1 MSNSTDSDPLKEEC
15 VGYAKQG
22 GNIVMIIISILG
34 IIINSIFSIDYL
46 KNIISIKNRNNAGIS
61 AVEKILCM
69 IAIVETFISV
79 FWLVNNI
86 EMGNVNDNSHCKII
100 AHFEIFLN
108 LFDWLILSTSLYQ
121 IKIIL
126 LNPQEILES
135 GRRVY
140 KYIIGCLIV
149 SVASLAL
156 SIPADIG
163 GSSPMLTCFLD
174 LDDLSYAYQYILSW
188 LIICIPLFCFGFGG
202 YQVYLIMKSNQY
214 KNDKN
219 NREFFIEYSYFV
231 ITYIFSSI
239 LLILTYVIHY
249 IIHRVDSENEKS
261 TSYKAFIAFVT
272 FLTCSTPL
280 IVGVIRYYRTGLLK
294 KIFKVCKRKRQ
305 NLLQEDDEEL
315 IDLEEAVEENRIF
328 NLEKKILEKLI
339 IKYFTAV
346 SFALGK
352 SKYIDEEGE
361 QKEKNEKYLIEE
373 HQDYRINKDEILKDM
388 DLSLND
394 DIKVLGE
401 ANIDIEV
408 TEYNSTLFKKLRQLE
423 GLNEDKIIAMF
434 QPKKGTNQL
443 IHQIKDTLYINSSNK
458 LLMLKKVGREQ
469 IYFFQRNILPYL
481 YEYFVNHPNSLIC
494 RVFGFYR
501 IKIEQG
507 EDKFMALI
515 YNINESLDSNCER
528 NDNIDIKHM
537 KLSEN
542 EFRKNIIIGSKQVDL
557 SIQHISTNPKINLDP
572 TIINETKKKASF
584 ILSLSEFES
593 EKLNKIILSDAEF
606 LTSKNINGYHYMI
619 FERRIREDDLNLSN
633 MSFESD
639 GGESDKNSSGAKSS
653 TAIEIKKYVFNSNK
667 ANTIYCICINGI

>member
-1 MSNSTDSDPLKEEC
+1 MNNSTDDPLKDEY

-86 EMGNVNDNSHCKII
+86 EMNNLTDDSHCQII

-156 SIPADIG
+156 SIPAKVG
-163 GSSPMLTCFLD
+163 GRSPMLTCFLN
-174 LDDLSYAYQYILSW
+174 LDDLKYPYQYILSW

-239 LLILTYVIHY
+239 ILILTYVIHY
-249 IIHRVDSENEKS
+249 IIHRVDHDNLESN
-261 TSYKAFIAFVT
+261 SYKVFIAFVT

-294 KIFKVCKRKRQ
+294 KIFKLCKRKRQ
-305 NLLQEDDEEL
+305 NLIQEDDEEL
-315 IDLEEAVEENRIF
+315 IDLDETVEENRMF

-352 SKYIDEEGE
+352 SKYMDEEGE

-443 IHQIKDTLYINSSNK
+443 IHQVKDTLYINSSNK

-481 YEYFVNHPNSLIC
+481 YGYFVNHPNSLIC

-507 EDKFMALI
+507 EDKYMALI
-515 YNINESLDSNCER
+515 YNINESLDSNCEK
-528 NDNIDIKHM
+528 NNNIDIKYM
-537 KLSEN
+537 KLSES
-542 EFRKNIIIGSKQVDL
+542 EFKKNIFIGSKQVDL
-557 SIQHISTNPKINLDP
+557 GIQHISTQPKINLD
-572 TIINETKKKASF
+572 TTVINENKKKASF
-584 ILSLSEFES
+584 KLSLSEFES
-593 EKLNKIILSDAEF
+593 EKLNKIIISDAEF

-619 FERRIREDDLNLSN
+619 FKRKIREDDLNLSN
-633 MSFESD
+633 MSFESIKD
-639 GGESDKNSSGAKSS
+639 ENDKNSNGTKSV
-653 TAIEIKKYVFNSNK
+653 AIEIKKYVFNSNK

>member
-1 MSNSTDSDPLKEEC
+1 MNNSTDDPLKDEY

-86 EMGNVNDNSHCKII
+86 EMNNLTDDSHCQII

-156 SIPADIG
+156 SIPAKVG
-163 GSSPMLTCFLD
+163 GRSPMLTCFLN
-174 LDDLSYAYQYILSW
+174 LDDLKYPYQYILSW

-239 LLILTYVIHY
+239 ILILTYVIHY
-249 IIHRVDSENEKS
+249 IIHRVDHDNLESN
-261 TSYKAFIAFVT
+261 SYKVFIAFVT

-294 KIFKVCKRKRQ
+294 KIFKLCKRKRQ
-305 NLLQEDDEEL
+305 NLIQEDDEEL
-315 IDLEEAVEENRIF
+315 IDLDEVVEENRMF

-443 IHQIKDTLYINSSNK
+443 IHQVKDTLYINSSNK

-481 YEYFVNHPNSLIC
+481 YDYFVNHPNSLIC

-507 EDKFMALI
+507 EDKYMALI
-515 YNINESLDSNCER
+515 YNINESLDSNCEK
-528 NDNIDIKHM
+528 NNNIDIKYM
-537 KLSEN
+537 KLSES
-542 EFRKNIIIGSKQVDL
+542 EFKKNIFIGSKQVDL
-557 SIQHISTNPKINLDP
+557 GIQHISTQPKINLD
-572 TIINETKKKASF
+572 TTVINENKKKASF
-584 ILSLSEFES
+584 KLSLSEFES
-593 EKLNKIILSDAEF
+593 EKLNKIIISDAEF

-619 FERRIREDDLNLSN
+619 FKRKIREDDLNLSN
-633 MSFESD
+633 MSFESIKD
-639 GGESDKNSSGAKSS
+639 ENDKNSNGTKSV
-653 TAIEIKKYVFNSNK
+653 AIEIKKYVFNSNK